1 MIKSNT
7 EVLSERY
14 NEPVEPNNE
23 EKPAKVSN
31 QVHSS
36 SKFIRLFISNSNPQ
50 FCQLPSTE

>member
-36 SKFIRLFISNSNPQ
+36 SKFIRLFVSNSNPQ
-50 FCQLPSTE
+50 F